1 MGILP
6 LPQLSE
12 EKPGEKIAL
21 DERCVGVGG
30 TSIKGILSTL
40 TKCAAGAWTQQEHL
54 RASFLCE
61 CGSAANQ

>member
-30 TSIKGILSTL
+30 TSIKGILCTL
-40 TKCAAGAWTQQEHL
+40 Y
-54 RASFLCE
+54 
-61 CGSAANQ
+61 ANEILARKSKAPGFHHR

>member
-21 DERCVGVGG
+21 DERCVGV
-30 TSIKGILSTL
+30 
-40 TKCAAGAWTQQEHL
+40 AALQ
-54 RASFLCE
+54 
-61 CGSAANQ
+61 